1 MKGLGKDFNA
11 IPLAS
16 GIHFNLK
23 DAAGITFLIYE
34 NGGDTQIVFKESKAG
49 ASEAVFAVVNELYAS
64 NGIGGVWSRETTHD
78 DAGVVTM
85 SDESTVQKRDTTPF
99 DCASI
104 YIGASELSDTFDSVE
119 CTVDGSATLT
129 AIVHGL
135 LVQRD
140 PENLPASG
148 V

>member
-1 MKGLGKDFNA
+1 MKGLGRLFNA

-23 DAAGITFLIYE
+23 DASGIPFLIYE
-34 NGGDTQIVFKESKAG
+34 NGGDPQIVFKESKAG

-64 NGIGGVWSRETTHD
+64 DGIGGVWTRETTHD

-104 YIGASELSDTFDSVE
+104 DIGAYELSDRFDSVE
-119 CTVDGSATLT
+119 VTVDGSATLT
-129 AIVHGL
+129 ANVHDL
-135 LVQRD
+135 RVQ
-140 PENLPASG
+140 L
-148 V
+148 